1 MSEEL
6 IKVPCQFGETGNFL
20 LERALGQGGMG
31 GVYMGRDK
39 MLDRPIAVK
48 VMLKEYGSDAQF
60 VETFKKEA
68 QAAARLLH
76 PNIAQIYSYG
86 LSEGMPY
93 IAMELATGGSLESI
107 MKKSGAGKTDVPRVM
122 KICQQVA
129 QALACAADF
138 GLVHGDVKPEN
149 ILLDS
154 NGNAKLVDFGLA
166 AMAKDTDEIWG
177 TPYYISPE
185 KVKKEPVDYRADMY
199 SLGGTLYHALTGVPP
214 FDGPDTTAVVKARFV
229 AEAKKPSEI
238 RPGLSPQ
245 IDNLVMKMLAFD
257 KEDRFP
263 SFEALIEEFKQVM
276 TTGLTSTQK
285 MDAAKKTG
293 AVAAVSAEGAKTQ
306 VKGGAKKLVV
316 KGKKPASIKGA
327 DEQPADD
334 KVTQDPVEGE
344 EKKTGD
350 EEEEGG
356 NIGLKVA
363 AVVGGVI
370 GVILLVVGALF
381 WYKAAE
387 KKAEERAYH
396 EQIVKGIAEAKSAIK
411 STSEVAEKYMSGQI
425 QRLADDAIASAKKLS
440 PEFEKLSP
448 NFAAEMD
455 PGENGKNKMSEN
467 APQSVKEMRGLW
479 ERAYQCQKAA
489 AKLASQIQDISAMNA
504 KADEING
511 ETEEDL
517 KKLGDLSRDAND
529 KFEAIK
535 ASSEVGVIT
544 KELGYINQRGPRILE
559 DTRKN
564 MIAEERKAE
573 REAKKAAE
581 KKAKA
586 EKEAAAEAAKKAEIE
601 SETAAIK
608 AKFQAMADDGRI
620 FKQLDW
626 GSAIRQ
632 LEYIK
637 ADFKHP
643 ESEQAADLEI
653 GKVTAMKSVQDI
665 FIANMQGHTFGKKV
679 KGLKGH
685 TITQIDDKEIVLS
698 KPEGGTMKLTWQKF
712 YQNYHGALNDAII
725 SYIEKGRE
733 NCKPKLSLKQWSEGM
748 MGAALSLRIICNDDQ
763 YAAQRG
769 DQMAKEVGKKFP
781 DMITKLK
788 CYFPD
793 LEFES
798 GEEE

>member
-39 MLDRPIAVK
+39 MLDRPVAVK

-86 LSEGMPY
+86 LSDGMPY

-166 AMAKDTDEIWG
+166 AMAKNTDEIWG

-214 FDGPDTTAVVKARFV
+214 FDGPDTTAVVKARFL
-229 AEAKKPSEI
+229 ANAKKPSEV

-245 IDNLVMKMLAFD
+245 IDDLVMKMLAFN

-285 MDAAKKTG
+285 VDAAKKTG
-293 AVAAVSAEGAKTQ
+293 AVEAPAATEKKPG
-306 VKGGAKKLVV
+306 KKLII
-316 KGKKPASIKGA
+316 KGKKGA
-327 DEQPADD
+327 AAPETPKDGDKPADPENPEV
-334 KVTQDPVEGE
+334 KPEGE
-344 EKKTGD
+344 

-370 GVILLVVGALF
+370 GVILLVVGGLY

-387 KKAEERAYH
+387 KAAEERAYH
-396 EQIVKGIAEAKSAIK
+396 EQIVNGIAEAKSAIK
-411 STSEVAEKYMSGQI
+411 ATSEVAEKFVTGQVE
-425 QRLADDAIASAKKLS
+425 RLANEAIDSAKKLS
-440 PEFEKLSP
+440 PEFEKLAP
-448 NFAAEMD
+448 KFAGEMD
-455 PGENGKNKMSEN
+455 PGENGQKKMSEN
-467 APQSVKEMRGLW
+467 APQPVKDMRDLW
-479 ERAYQCQKAA
+479 DRAYQCKKAA
-489 AKLASQIQDISAMNA
+489 EKLALEAKEIAAMSESAQA
-504 KADEING
+504 ITG
-511 ETEEDL
+511 ETEAEL
-517 KKLGDLSRDAND
+517 KQLGDLSREANER
-529 KFEAIK
+529 FEAIK
-535 ASSEVGVIT
+535 GSKETQLIT
-544 KELGYINQRGPRILE
+544 KELGFINQRGPRLL
-559 DTRKN
+559 KSS
-564 MIAEERKAE
+564 AETMRIEALRAE

-586 EKEAAAEAAKKAEIE
+586 DKEAAAEAAKKAGIEAEI
-601 SETAAIK
+601 SAIK
-608 AKFQAMADDGRI
+608 SKFQSLADDGRI

-626 GSAIRQ
+626 KSAIRQ
-632 LEYIK
+632 MEAIK
-637 ADFKHP
+637 VDFKYP

-653 GKVTAMKSVQDI
+653 GKVNAMKSVQDI
-665 FIANMQGHTFGKKV
+665 FIANLKDYKFV
-679 KGLKGH
+679 KSKLKGH
-685 TITQIDDKEIVLS
+685 TVTSIDDKDIVLQ
-698 KPEGGTMKLTWQKF
+698 KPDGGTMKLTWPKF
-712 YQNYHGALNDAII
+712 YQGYHGNLNEII
-725 SYIEKGRE
+725 IQYIEKGRT
-733 NCKPKLSLKQWSEGM
+733 NCNPKLNLKQWSEGM
-748 MGAALSLRIICNDDQ
+748 MGAAMTLRLICNDDP
-763 YAAQRG
+763 AAASRG
-769 DQMAKEVGKKFP
+769 DSMAKEVGKKFP
-781 DMITKLK
+781 DLIGKLK
-788 CYFPD
+788 AYFPD
-793 LEFES
+793 LEFEG
-798 GEEE
+798 GEEEE